1 MEKGITNV
9 KMRLEE
15 EIDMRQKSLVKQ
27 VDDGLDM
34 RSNSFI
40 RQSEFIQGLVYT
52 QAMIDS
58 EIKKRK
64 LINDFQENNNN

>member
-40 RQSEFIQGLVYT
+40 R
-52 QAMIDS
+52 
-58 EIKKRK
+58 
-64 LINDFQENNNN
+64 